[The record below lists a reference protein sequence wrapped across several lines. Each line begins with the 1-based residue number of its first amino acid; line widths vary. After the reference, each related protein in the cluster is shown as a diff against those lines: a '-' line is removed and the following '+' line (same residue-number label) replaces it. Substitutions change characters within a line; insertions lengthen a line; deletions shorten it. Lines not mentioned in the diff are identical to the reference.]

1 MVLENKRPI
10 TSWKLWPCL
19 WATYGQE
26 WWLFYEDGDYF
37 YDYVS
42 SPFFIYVNKH
52 RIDLKILLR
61 LLMYFE
67 LDLILNWNLVTGGMT
82 LNKLDTG

>member
-1 MVLENKRPI
+1 MLLYILKLPGQPATLFPKKNHSAQDENRVKAEKSCCRGDDDENDE
-10 TSWKLWPCL
+10 K
-19 WATYGQE
+19 G
-26 WWLFYEDGDYF
+26 DGDYF

-67 LDLILNWNLVTGGMT
+67 LDLILN
-82 LNKLDTG
+82 

>member
-1 MVLENKRPI
+1 MPDSGDDDENDEK
-10 TSWKLWPCL
+10 
-19 WATYGQE
+19 G
-26 WWLFYEDGDYF
+26 DGDYF

-67 LDLILNWNLVTGGMT
+67 LDLILN
-82 LNKLDTG
+82 

>member
-1 MVLENKRPI
+1 MPKKYRAYCLALENTRSDSSGDDDENDEK
-10 TSWKLWPCL
+10 
-19 WATYGQE
+19 G
-26 WWLFYEDGDYF
+26 DGDYF

-67 LDLILNWNLVTGGMT
+67 LDLILN
-82 LNKLDTG
+82 